1 MRTQHCIHTQTNYFN
16 LNRSWFG
23 FVSSFI
29 NTIRNTWY
37 IKTFVYC
44 ACIFNVLILF
54 FKNLKKK
61 LKFNDKKTPCMC
73 GTRFVRRKKF
83 GWYHLC
89 FDKLHVY
96 QKAFVWLKI
105 WDHTYDDARQ
115 PGSYTA
121 LSGGFVLDWQ
131 RTSFCSA
138 TLVLV
143 KIDNYIEEYQWQQWN
158 IASRSW
164 VSKIWLSAETKQ
176 SW

>member
-1 MRTQHCIHTQTNYFN
+1 MI
-16 LNRSWFG
+16 
-23 FVSSFI
+23 
-29 NTIRNTWY
+29 
-37 IKTFVYC
+37 
-44 ACIFNVLILF
+44 
-54 FKNLKKK
+54 
-61 LKFNDKKTPCMC
+61 KKTLACVAHVLC
-73 GTRFVRRKKF
+73 VEKKI
-83 GWYHLC
+83 GWHHLC

-143 KIDNYIEEYQWQQWN
+143 KIDIYIEEYQWQQWN